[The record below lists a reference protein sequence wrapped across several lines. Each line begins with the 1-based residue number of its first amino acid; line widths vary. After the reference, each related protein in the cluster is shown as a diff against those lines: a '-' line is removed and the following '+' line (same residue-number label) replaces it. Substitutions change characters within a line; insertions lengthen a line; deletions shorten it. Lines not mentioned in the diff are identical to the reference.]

1 MITTKVMRV
10 TTATPFSPAWDWS
23 ANSGPAPV
31 TYALIPGGAG
41 TESTILR
48 TARADSFARPPPML
62 PARYTW
68 T

>member
-1 MITTKVMRV
+1 M
-10 TTATPFSPAWDWS
+10 TATPFCPEWDWS

-48 TARADSFARPPPML
+48 TASLDSAPGPLPML
-62 PARYTW
+62 PAR
-68 T
+68 

>member
-1 MITTKVMRV
+1 MVIRV
-10 TTATPFSPAWDWS
+10 TTATPFAPEWDWS

-48 TARADSFARPPPML
+48 RASEDSFASPLPML
-62 PARYTW
+62 PTR
-68 T
+68 